1 MKVDL
6 PNTTVSQVN
15 RTLQNLRD
23 SGGVVALGRVLT
35 LLVQTDFAGI
45 EAAVSA
51 ANGAS
56 RLHPARVIVLALDPR
71 GGRNAARLD
80 AQIRVGGDAGASEV
94 VVLRGYGAAAEN
106 IESLVSG
113 LMLPDAPVVCWWPQ
127 AGPDNLSQ
135 HQLGL
140 MASRR
145 ISDSASHPNPHLYL
159 KKLAKNYA
167 PGDGDM
173 AWTRISLW
181 RAQLA
186 ALYEMHLE
194 RKLKQVHVIGG
205 VESPSADL
213 LAIWLSQRL
222 EKRVELVRTLGSKSV
237 KGIAGVE
244 FIFSDGELRIQRPRE
259 VAMIQ
264 QTGHPDS
271 SVLLPRRSDQD
282 CLVEDMRFLGEDQ
295 TFGELLKTWLQGSEG
310 K

>member
-15 RTLQNLRD
+15 RTLQHLRE

-45 EAAVSA
+45 EAAVAA

-56 RLHPARVIVLALDPR
+56 RLHPARVIVLALDSR
-71 GGRNAARLD
+71 GGKGAARLD

-94 VVLRGYGAAAEN
+94 VVLRGYGAAADN

-113 LMLPDAPVVCWWPQ
+113 LMLSDAPVVCWWPTGSPENP
-127 AGPDNLSQ
+127 AQ
-135 HQLGL
+135 HQLGKL
-140 MASRR
+140 AARR
-145 ISDSASHPNPHLYL
+145 ITDSARHSEPQQYL
-159 KKLAKNYA
+159 RKLAKNYS

-186 ALYEMHLE
+186 ALYELHLD
-194 RKLKQVHVIGG
+194 RKLKQVRVIGSAT
-205 VESPSADL
+205 SPSADL
-213 LAIWLSQRL
+213 LALWLTHRL
-222 EKRVELVRTLGSKSV
+222 DRRVQLVRSLGSKPA

-244 FIFSDGELRIQRPRE
+244 FVFSDGELLVHRPRE
-259 VAMIQ
+259 VALIQ
-264 QTGHPDS
+264 QTGQPTS
-271 SVLLPRRSDQD
+271 SVLLSRRSDQD
-282 CLVEDMRFLGEDQ
+282 CLVEDMRFLGEDI
-295 TFGELLKTWLQGSEG
+295 TYGDLLKSWIHSD
-310 K
+310 KN

>member
-45 EAAVSA
+45 EAAVAA

-113 LMLPDAPVVCWWPQ
+113 LMLSDAPVVCWWPTS
-127 AGPDNLSQ
+127 GPENLSQ
-135 HQLGL
+135 HQLGRL
-140 MASRR
+140 ATRR
-145 ISDSASHPNPHLYL
+145 ISDSATHQDPNQYL
-159 KKLAKNYA
+159 RRLAKNYS

-186 ALYEMHLE
+186 ALFEMHLE
-194 RKLKQVHVIGG
+194 RKLKQVRVIGSAD
-205 VESPSADL
+205 SPSADL
-213 LAIWLSQRL
+213 LAIWLTHRL
-222 EKRVELVRTLGSKSV
+222 DKQVQLVRSLGSKPV

-244 FIFSDGELRIQRPRE
+244 FIFSDGELVIHRPRE
-259 VAMIQ
+259 VAVIR
-264 QTGHPDS
+264 QTGNPDS

-282 CLVEDMRFLGEDQ
+282 CLVEDMRFLGEDR
-295 TFGELLKTWLQGSEG
+295 TYGELLQTWLHNS
-310 K
+310 KN

>member
-1 MKVDL
+1 MRVDL

-15 RTLQNLRD
+15 RSLQNLRE

-35 LLVQTDFAGI
+35 LLVHTDFAGI
-45 EAAVSA
+45 ESAVAA

-56 RLHPARVIVLALDPR
+56 RLHPARVIVLALDAR
-71 GGRNAARLD
+71 GGRSAARLD

-94 VVLRGYGAAAEN
+94 VVLRGYGAAADN

-113 LMLPDAPVVCWWPQ
+113 LMLSDAPVVCWWPT
-127 AGPDNLSQ
+127 AGPENLSG
-135 HQLGL
+135 HQLGRL
-140 MASRR
+140 ASRR
-145 ISDSASHPNPHLYL
+145 ISDSAAHADPQQYL
-159 KKLAKNYA
+159 RKLAKNYS

-186 ALYEMHLE
+186 ALFELHLE
-194 RKLKQVHVIGG
+194 RKLKQVRVIGS
-205 VESPSADL
+205 VDSPSADL
-213 LAIWLSQRL
+213 LSIWLTQRL

-244 FIFSDGELRIQRPRE
+244 FTFSDGELKIHRPRE
-259 VAMIQ
+259 VALIQ
-264 QTGHPDS
+264 QTGLPDS

-282 CLVEDMRFLGEDQ
+282 CLVEDMRFLGEDR
-295 TFGELLKTWLQGSEG
+295 TFGELLQTWLQSS
-310 K
+310 KS